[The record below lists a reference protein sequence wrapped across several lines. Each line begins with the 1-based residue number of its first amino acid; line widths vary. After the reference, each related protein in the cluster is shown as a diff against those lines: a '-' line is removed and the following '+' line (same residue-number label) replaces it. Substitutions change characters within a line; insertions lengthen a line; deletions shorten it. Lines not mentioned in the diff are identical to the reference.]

1 MLRNGVKH
9 VTMDDI
15 ATQLGM
21 SKKTIY
27 QFYKDK
33 DALVMAVVNFELE
46 EQSLKCQSTQ
56 DTADN
61 AVHEMFMLL
70 EDIQQMFKNMNPM
83 TMNELAKYYPEAF
96 LCIQNHKDEFMHRII
111 KTNLIK
117 GIEQGVYR
125 KEIDP
130 EILSIYRLE
139 TSFVPFNPQLYPFS
153 KFDIDVGT
161 GIIPDYSFCIPMGKY
176 TFICH
181 QWNRGAFAKL
191 GQQFIIPAAHGLFT
205 KFDVVRSQL
214 GKGQNGIFKTPSL
227 IGINAELHGRPNC
240 FAYPTNSFYIGS
252 YIFSQFHFNDVHLF
266 GNKVSGCGCHFFG
279 RSYANS

>member
-1 MLRNGVKH
+1 MENRILFKARDLMLRNGVKH

-46 EQSLKCQSTQ
+46 EQSLKCQRTQ

-83 TMNELAKYYPEAF
+83 TMNEIAKYYPEAF
-96 LCIQNHKDEFMHRII
+96 ARIQNHKDEFMHQII

-153 KFDIDVGT
+153 KFDIGKVTLQIIENFIYGVMSLK
-161 GIIPDYSFCIPMGKY
+161 GIELMEKY
-176 TFICH
+176 KLQEATIA
-181 QWNRGAFAKL
+181 NAFVDTAE
-191 GQQFIIPAAHGLFT
+191 
-205 KFDVVRSQL
+205 
-214 GKGQNGIFKTPSL
+214 
-227 IGINAELHGRPNC
+227 IN
-240 FAYPTNSFYIGS
+240 
-252 YIFSQFHFNDVHLF
+252 
-266 GNKVSGCGCHFFG
+266 NK
-279 RSYANS
+279 

>member
-1 MLRNGVKH
+1 MENRILFKARDLMLLNGVKH

-15 ATQLGM
+15 ANQLGM

-46 EQSLKCQSTQ
+46 EQSLKCQRTQ

-83 TMNELAKYYPEAF
+83 TMNEIAKYYPEAF
-96 LCIQNHKDEFMHRII
+96 ARIQNHKDEFMHQII

-153 KFDIDVGT
+153 KFDIGKVTLQIIENFIYGVMSLK
-161 GIIPDYSFCIPMGKY
+161 GIELMEKY
-176 TFICH
+176 KLQEATIA
-181 QWNRGAFAKL
+181 NAFVDTAE
-191 GQQFIIPAAHGLFT
+191 
-205 KFDVVRSQL
+205 
-214 GKGQNGIFKTPSL
+214 
-227 IGINAELHGRPNC
+227 IN
-240 FAYPTNSFYIGS
+240 
-252 YIFSQFHFNDVHLF
+252 
-266 GNKVSGCGCHFFG
+266 NK
-279 RSYANS
+279 

>member
-1 MLRNGVKH
+1 MENRILFKARDLMLRNGVKH

-15 ATQLGM
+15 ANQLGM

-46 EQSLKCQSTQ
+46 EQSSKCQRTQ

-83 TMNELAKYYPEAF
+83 TMNEIAKYYPEAF
-96 LCIQNHKDEFMHRII
+96 ARIQNHKDEFMHQII

-153 KFDIDVGT
+153 KFDIGKVTLQIIENFIYGVMSLK
-161 GIIPDYSFCIPMGKY
+161 GIELMEKY
-176 TFICH
+176 KLQEATIA
-181 QWNRGAFAKL
+181 NAFVDTAE
-191 GQQFIIPAAHGLFT
+191 
-205 KFDVVRSQL
+205 
-214 GKGQNGIFKTPSL
+214 
-227 IGINAELHGRPNC
+227 INN
-240 FAYPTNSFYIGS
+240 TNK
-252 YIFSQFHFNDVHLF
+252 Q
-266 GNKVSGCGCHFFG
+266 
-279 RSYANS
+279 

>member
-1 MLRNGVKH
+1 MENRILFKARDLMLRNGVKH

-15 ATQLGM
+15 ANQLGM

-46 EQSLKCQSTQ
+46 EQSSKCQRTQ

-83 TMNELAKYYPEAF
+83 TMNEIAKYYPEAF
-96 LCIQNHKDEFMHRII
+96 ARIQNHKDEFMHQII

-153 KFDIDVGT
+153 KFDIGKVTLQIIENFIYGVMSLK
-161 GIIPDYSFCIPMGKY
+161 GIELMEKY
-176 TFICH
+176 KLQEASIA
-181 QWNRGAFAKL
+181 NAFVDTAE
-191 GQQFIIPAAHGLFT
+191 
-205 KFDVVRSQL
+205 
-214 GKGQNGIFKTPSL
+214 
-227 IGINAELHGRPNC
+227 IN
-240 FAYPTNSFYIGS
+240 
-252 YIFSQFHFNDVHLF
+252 
-266 GNKVSGCGCHFFG
+266 NK
-279 RSYANS
+279 

>member
-1 MLRNGVKH
+1 MENRILFKARDLMLLNGVKH

-15 ATQLGM
+15 ANQLGM

-46 EQSLKCQSTQ
+46 EQSSKCQRTQ

-83 TMNELAKYYPEAF
+83 TMNEIAKYYPEAF
-96 LCIQNHKDEFMHRII
+96 ARIQNHKDEFMHQII

-153 KFDIDVGT
+153 KFDIGKVTLQIIENFIYGVMSLK
-161 GIIPDYSFCIPMGKY
+161 GIELMEKY
-176 TFICH
+176 KLQEASIA
-181 QWNRGAFAKL
+181 NAFVDTAE
-191 GQQFIIPAAHGLFT
+191 
-205 KFDVVRSQL
+205 
-214 GKGQNGIFKTPSL
+214 
-227 IGINAELHGRPNC
+227 IN
-240 FAYPTNSFYIGS
+240 
-252 YIFSQFHFNDVHLF
+252 
-266 GNKVSGCGCHFFG
+266 NK
-279 RSYANS
+279 

>member
-1 MLRNGVKH
+1 MENRILFKARDLMTHHGVKH

-15 ATQLGM
+15 ATQLGI

-56 DTADN
+56 DNAEN
-61 AVHEMFMLL
+61 AVHEMFMIL

-96 LCIQNHKDEFMHRII
+96 LRIQNHKDDFMHKII

-139 TSFVPFNPQLYPFS
+139 TSFVPFNAQLYPYS
-153 KFDIDVGT
+153 KFDIGKVTLQIIENFIYGVMSLK
-161 GIIPDYSFCIPMGKY
+161 GIELMEKY
-176 TFICH
+176 KQAT
-181 QWNRGAFAKL
+181 NVMEPVEA
-191 GQQFIIPAAHGLFT
+191 
-205 KFDVVRSQL
+205 
-214 GKGQNGIFKTPSL
+214 N
-227 IGINAELHGRPNC
+227 NA
-240 FAYPTNSFYIGS
+240 
-252 YIFSQFHFNDVHLF
+252 
-266 GNKVSGCGCHFFG
+266 
-279 RSYANS
+279 

>member
-1 MLRNGVKH
+1 MENRILFKARDLMLRNGVKH

-46 EQSLKCQSTQ
+46 EQSLKCQRTQ

-83 TMNELAKYYPEAF
+83 TMNEIAKYYPEAF
-96 LCIQNHKDEFMHRII
+96 ARIQNHKDEFMHQII

-153 KFDIDVGT
+153 KFDIGRVTLQIIENFIYGVMSLK
-161 GIIPDYSFCIPMGKY
+161 GIELMEKY
-176 TFICH
+176 KLQETTIA
-181 QWNRGAFAKL
+181 NAFVDTAE
-191 GQQFIIPAAHGLFT
+191 
-205 KFDVVRSQL
+205 
-214 GKGQNGIFKTPSL
+214 
-227 IGINAELHGRPNC
+227 IN
-240 FAYPTNSFYIGS
+240 
-252 YIFSQFHFNDVHLF
+252 
-266 GNKVSGCGCHFFG
+266 NK
-279 RSYANS
+279 

>member
-1 MLRNGVKH
+1 MENRILFKARDLMTRNGVKH

-15 ATQLGM
+15 ASQLGI

-46 EQSLKCQSTQ
+46 EQSLKCQRTQ
-56 DTADN
+56 DMADN
-61 AVHEMFMLL
+61 AVHEMFMIL

-96 LCIQNHKDEFMHRII
+96 LRIQNHKDEFMHKII

-139 TSFVPFNPQLYPFS
+139 TSFVPFNVQLYPYS
-153 KFDIDVGT
+153 KFDIGKVTLQIIENFIYGVMSIK
-161 GIIPDYSFCIPMGKY
+161 GIEFMEKY
-176 TFICH
+176 KQET
-181 QWNRGAFAKL
+181 L
-191 GQQFIIPAAHGLFT
+191 
-205 KFDVVRSQL
+205 
-214 GKGQNGIFKTPSL
+214 
-227 IGINAELHGRPNC
+227 
-240 FAYPTNSFYIGS
+240 
-252 YIFSQFHFNDVHLF
+252 
-266 GNKVSGCGCHFFG
+266 
-279 RSYANS
+279 ANSLVDLQNN

>member
-1 MLRNGVKH
+1 MENRILFKARDLMLRNGVKH

-46 EQSLKCQSTQ
+46 EQSLKCQRTQ
-56 DTADN
+56 NTADN

-83 TMNELAKYYPEAF
+83 TMNEIAKYYPEAF
-96 LCIQNHKDEFMHRII
+96 ARIQNHKDEFMHQII

-153 KFDIDVGT
+153 KFDIGKVTLQIIENFIYGVMSLK
-161 GIIPDYSFCIPMGKY
+161 GIELMEKY
-176 TFICH
+176 KLQETTIA
-181 QWNRGAFAKL
+181 NAFVDTAE
-191 GQQFIIPAAHGLFT
+191 
-205 KFDVVRSQL
+205 
-214 GKGQNGIFKTPSL
+214 
-227 IGINAELHGRPNC
+227 IN
-240 FAYPTNSFYIGS
+240 
-252 YIFSQFHFNDVHLF
+252 
-266 GNKVSGCGCHFFG
+266 NK
-279 RSYANS
+279 

>member
-1 MLRNGVKH
+1 MENRILFKARDLMLRNGVKH

-15 ATQLGM
+15 ANQLGM

-46 EQSLKCQSTQ
+46 EQSSKCQRTQ

-83 TMNELAKYYPEAF
+83 TMNEIAKYYPEAF
-96 LCIQNHKDEFMHRII
+96 ARIQNHKDEFMHQII

-139 TSFVPFNPQLYPFS
+139 TSFIPFNPQLYPFS
-153 KFDIDVGT
+153 KFDIGKVTLQIIENFIYGVMSLK
-161 GIIPDYSFCIPMGKY
+161 GIELMEKY
-176 TFICH
+176 KLQEATIA
-181 QWNRGAFAKL
+181 NAFVDTAE
-191 GQQFIIPAAHGLFT
+191 
-205 KFDVVRSQL
+205 
-214 GKGQNGIFKTPSL
+214 
-227 IGINAELHGRPNC
+227 IN
-240 FAYPTNSFYIGS
+240 
-252 YIFSQFHFNDVHLF
+252 
-266 GNKVSGCGCHFFG
+266 NK
-279 RSYANS
+279 

>member
-1 MLRNGVKH
+1 MENRILFKARDLMLRNGVKH

-46 EQSLKCQSTQ
+46 EQSLKCQRTQ

-83 TMNELAKYYPEAF
+83 TMNEIAKYYPEAF
-96 LCIQNHKDEFMHRII
+96 ARIQNHKDEFMHQII

-153 KFDIDVGT
+153 KFDIGKVTLQIIENFIYGVMSLK
-161 GIIPDYSFCIPMGKY
+161 GIELMEKY
-176 TFICH
+176 KLQEATIA
-181 QWNRGAFAKL
+181 NAFVDTAEK
-191 GQQFIIPAAHGLFT
+191 II
-205 KFDVVRSQL
+205 
-214 GKGQNGIFKTPSL
+214 N
-227 IGINAELHGRPNC
+227 N
-240 FAYPTNSFYIGS
+240 TN
-252 YIFSQFHFNDVHLF
+252 
-266 GNKVSGCGCHFFG
+266 K
-279 RSYANS
+279 R

>member
-1 MLRNGVKH
+1 MENRILFKARDLMTRNGVKH

-15 ATQLGM
+15 ASQLGI

-46 EQSLKCQSTQ
+46 EQSLKCQRTQ
-56 DTADN
+56 DMADN
-61 AVHEMFMLL
+61 AVHEMFMIL

-96 LCIQNHKDEFMHRII
+96 LRIQNHKDEFMHKII

-139 TSFVPFNPQLYPFS
+139 TSFVPFNVQLYPYS
-153 KFDIDVGT
+153 KFDIGKVTLQIIENFIYGVMSMK
-161 GIIPDYSFCIPMGKY
+161 GIEFMEKY
-176 TFICH
+176 KQETLSNSLVDI
-181 QWNRGAFAKL
+181 
-191 GQQFIIPAAHGLFT
+191 
-205 KFDVVRSQL
+205 
-214 GKGQNGIFKTPSL
+214 QNI
-227 IGINAELHGRPNC
+227 
-240 FAYPTNSFYIGS
+240 
-252 YIFSQFHFNDVHLF
+252 
-266 GNKVSGCGCHFFG
+266 
-279 RSYANS
+279 

>member
-1 MLRNGVKH
+1 MENRILFKARDLMLLNGVKH

-15 ATQLGM
+15 ANQLGM

-46 EQSLKCQSTQ
+46 EQSSKCQRTQ

-83 TMNELAKYYPEAF
+83 TMNEIAKYYPEAF
-96 LCIQNHKDEFMHRII
+96 ARIQNHKDEFMHQII

-153 KFDIDVGT
+153 KFDIGKVTLQIIENFIYGVMSLK
-161 GIIPDYSFCIPMGKY
+161 GIELMEKY
-176 TFICH
+176 KLQEATIA
-181 QWNRGAFAKL
+181 NAFVDTAE
-191 GQQFIIPAAHGLFT
+191 
-205 KFDVVRSQL
+205 
-214 GKGQNGIFKTPSL
+214 
-227 IGINAELHGRPNC
+227 IN
-240 FAYPTNSFYIGS
+240 
-252 YIFSQFHFNDVHLF
+252 
-266 GNKVSGCGCHFFG
+266 NK
-279 RSYANS
+279 

>member
-1 MLRNGVKH
+1 MENRILFKARDLMLRNGVKH

-46 EQSLKCQSTQ
+46 EQSSKCQRTQ

-83 TMNELAKYYPEAF
+83 TMNEIAKYYPEAF
-96 LCIQNHKDEFMHRII
+96 ARIQNHKDEFMHQII

-153 KFDIDVGT
+153 KFDIGKVTLQIIENFIYGVMSLK
-161 GIIPDYSFCIPMGKY
+161 GIELMEKY
-176 TFICH
+176 KLQETTIA
-181 QWNRGAFAKL
+181 NAFVDTAE
-191 GQQFIIPAAHGLFT
+191 
-205 KFDVVRSQL
+205 
-214 GKGQNGIFKTPSL
+214 
-227 IGINAELHGRPNC
+227 IN
-240 FAYPTNSFYIGS
+240 
-252 YIFSQFHFNDVHLF
+252 
-266 GNKVSGCGCHFFG
+266 NK
-279 RSYANS
+279 

>member
-1 MLRNGVKH
+1 MENRILFKARDLMTRNGVKH

-15 ATQLGM
+15 ASQLGI

-46 EQSLKCQSTQ
+46 EQSLKCQRTQ
-56 DTADN
+56 DMADN
-61 AVHEMFMLL
+61 AVHEMFMIL

-96 LCIQNHKDEFMHRII
+96 LRIQNHKDEFMHKII

-139 TSFVPFNPQLYPFS
+139 TSFVPFNVQLYPYS
-153 KFDIDVGT
+153 KFDIAKVTLQIIENFIYGVMSIK
-161 GIIPDYSFCIPMGKY
+161 GIEFMEKY
-176 TFICH
+176 KQETL
-181 QWNRGAFAKL
+181 AKSL
-191 GQQFIIPAAHGLFT
+191 VDL
-205 KFDVVRSQL
+205 
-214 GKGQNGIFKTPSL
+214 QN
-227 IGINAELHGRPNC
+227 N
-240 FAYPTNSFYIGS
+240 
-252 YIFSQFHFNDVHLF
+252 
-266 GNKVSGCGCHFFG
+266 
-279 RSYANS
+279 

>member
-1 MLRNGVKH
+1 MTLNGVKH

-15 ATQLGM
+15 ASQLGI

-46 EQSLKCQSTQ
+46 EQSLKCQRTQ
-56 DTADN
+56 DMADN
-61 AVHEMFMLL
+61 AVHEMFMIL

-96 LCIQNHKDEFMHRII
+96 ARIQKHKDEFMHKII
-111 KTNLIK
+111 KTNLEK

-139 TSFVPFNPQLYPFS
+139 TSFVPFNTELYPFS
-153 KFDIDVGT
+153 KFDIAKVTIQIIENFIYGVMSIK
-161 GIIPDYSFCIPMGKY
+161 GIQLMEKY
-176 TFICH
+176 KSVESS
-181 QWNRGAFAKL
+181 N
-191 GQQFIIPAAHGLFT
+191 
-205 KFDVVRSQL
+205 
-214 GKGQNGIFKTPSL
+214 
-227 IGINAELHGRPNC
+227 NAE
-240 FAYPTNSFYIGS
+240 SKVDEM
-252 YIFSQFHFNDVHLF
+252 DVLALLDAN
-266 GNKVSGCGCHFFG
+266 NKQ
-279 RSYANS
+279 

>member
-1 MLRNGVKH
+1 MENRILFKARDLMTRNGVKH

-15 ATQLGM
+15 ASQLGI

-46 EQSLKCQSTQ
+46 EQSLKCQRTQ
-56 DTADN
+56 DMADN
-61 AVHEMFMLL
+61 AVHEMFMIL

-96 LCIQNHKDEFMHRII
+96 LRIQNHKDEFMHKII

-139 TSFVPFNPQLYPFS
+139 TSFVPFNVQLYPYS
-153 KFDIDVGT
+153 KFDIGKVTLQIIENFIYGVMSMK
-161 GIIPDYSFCIPMGKY
+161 GIEFMEKY
-176 TFICH
+176 KQET
-181 QWNRGAFAKL
+181 L
-191 GQQFIIPAAHGLFT
+191 
-205 KFDVVRSQL
+205 
-214 GKGQNGIFKTPSL
+214 
-227 IGINAELHGRPNC
+227 
-240 FAYPTNSFYIGS
+240 
-252 YIFSQFHFNDVHLF
+252 
-266 GNKVSGCGCHFFG
+266 
-279 RSYANS
+279 ANSLVDLQNN